1 ALRLP
6 ITLDYAAPPSQVKE
20 LLLQAVGS
28 AQDVCREPK
37 PRVFLKDFAE
47 SGVEYEIK
55 FWMEDHG
62 LYSDACDAIRSH
74 IWYGLRRQ
82 GIRIPFP
89 TRTLHLEHS
98 GRERQPKAENA
109 ARLILREQP
118 LFNAL
123 NDEQLESLLRRGRT
137 LHF

>member
-1 ALRLP
+1 RLRTVDDIPIEIPHREIARQTIVNLNRPQRRHALRLP

-20 LLLQAVGS
+20 LLLQAVAS
-28 AQDVCREPK
+28 AQYVCREPE

-89 TRTLHLEHS
+89 TRTLHLEQS
-98 GRERQPKAENA
+98 GRDRPPKAE
-109 ARLILREQP
+109 
-118 LFNAL
+118 
-123 NDEQLESLLRRGRT
+123 
-137 LHF
+137 